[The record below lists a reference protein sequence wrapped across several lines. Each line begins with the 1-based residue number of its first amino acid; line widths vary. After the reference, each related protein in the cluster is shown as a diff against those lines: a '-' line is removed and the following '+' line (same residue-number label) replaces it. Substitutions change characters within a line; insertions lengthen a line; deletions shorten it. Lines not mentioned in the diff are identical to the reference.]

1 MSRAREFA
9 DLAGSADAGGLTGR
23 NLLINGAMQ
32 VHQRGNQ
39 TASHGSNVY
48 FVDRWNQYQ
57 NNNQLGANLQQS
69 TVVPS
74 GQGFSNSLLIDCT
87 TADSSV
93 GSTELVLLRQIIE
106 GQNLQQLA
114 YNTSSAKSVTLSFW
128 VRSTKTGTYVCE
140 LYNASTGSGLNRTQS
155 HQYTIS
161 AADTWEHK
169 TITFSGD
176 TAAIM
181 DNDSNASLYVS
192 WCLQSGSDYSSGGS
206 TNSTWATDTGSGTT
220 NRYGGQVNFF
230 DSTSNNFYLTG
241 TQLEVGKQATPFE
254 HRSFADELT
263 RCQRYYAE
271 RKNSSGAAK
280 YYGRT
285 LQAYGAAS
293 AFGLI
298 ADYPVTMRATPTISQ
313 SGVFGAYYANSG
325 NNSMNNSIQNLYATS
340 HSWGTGGWTG
350 NSNFTAG
357 DAVVMYAND
366 GAKLTADAEL

>member
-93 GSTELVLLRQIIE
+93 ASTELVLLRQIIE

-140 LYNASTGSGLNRTQS
+140 LYNVSTGSSLNRTQS

-206 TNSTWATDTGSGTT
+206 TNSTWVTDTGSGTT

-241 TQLEVGKQATPFE
+241 VQLEVGKQATPFE
-254 HRSFADELT
+254 HRSFADELD
-263 RCQRYYAE
+263 RCHRYFYKRPADGSGE
-271 RKNSSGAAK
+271 DDLIVSS
-280 YYGRT
+280 
-285 LQAYGAAS
+285 
-293 AFGLI
+293 
-298 ADYPVTMRATPTISQ
+298 DYNNLTNNFYISFFYPKEMRARPSYQNASGWVTQSPTNINE
-313 SGVFGAYYANSG
+313 GVRWTAFNFSNGGAYLDRS
-325 NNSMNNSIQNLYATS
+325 T
-340 HSWGTGGWTG
+340 T
-350 NSNFTAG
+350 FEF
-357 DAVVMYAND
+357 
-366 GAKLTADAEL
+366 DAEL

>member
-23 NLLINGAMQ
+23 NLIINGAMQ

-39 TASHGSNVY
+39 TASHGINVY
-48 FVDRWNQYQ
+48 FLDRWNTYQ

-87 TADSSV
+87 TADSSPA
-93 GSTELVLLRQIIE
+93 STELVLLQQIIE

-140 LYNASTGSGLNRTQS
+140 LYNVSTGSSLNRTQS

-181 DNDSNASLYVS
+181 DNDSNASLYIS
-192 WCLQSGSDYSSGGS
+192 WCLLSGSDYSSGGS

-220 NRYGGQVNFF
+220 NRYVGQVNFF
-230 DSTSNNFYLTG
+230 DSASNNFYLTG
-241 TQLEVGKQATPFE
+241 VQLEVGEQATPFE
-254 HRSFADELT
+254 HRSFGDELQ
-263 RCQRYYAE
+263 RCRRYLYRIETDTA
-271 RKNSSGAAK
+271 NGAFVNLTGWDTNNT
-280 YYGRT
+280 YGSLRFPVEMR
-285 LQAYGAAS
+285 AAPSFSYGAALSDFLILS
-293 AFGLI
+293 AG
-298 ADYPVTMRATPTISQ
+298 ANPTPTTIQ
-313 SGVFGAYYANSG
+313 SNG
-325 NNSMNNSIQNLYATS
+325 NNKHGIELNMVSTS
-340 HSWGTGGWTG
+340 
-350 NSNFTAG
+350 NITAG
-357 DAVVMYAND
+357 RSYWGRISDTSNGFVQF
-366 GAKLTADAEL
+366 DAEL